1 MQLVQIAIDP
11 NTADVGGSH
20 KVLEVQDGEIYVQG
34 TVIDDPEILAQTRPG
49 PGEGVL
55 ALKRV
60 VFTQAA
66 EHVLQR

>member
-1 MQLVQIAIDP
+1 M
-11 NTADVGGSH
+11 
-20 KVLEVQDGEIYVQG
+20 EVQDGEIYVQG